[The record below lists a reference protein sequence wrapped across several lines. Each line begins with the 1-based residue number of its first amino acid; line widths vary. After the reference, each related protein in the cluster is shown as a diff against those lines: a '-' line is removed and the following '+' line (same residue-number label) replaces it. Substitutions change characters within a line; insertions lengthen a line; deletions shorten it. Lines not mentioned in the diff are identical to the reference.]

1 MMRWPGAAVTT
12 TAPLGGVP
20 ERVGGHATE
29 PVASDSGAG
38 WLWLVVLALA
48 LLIAVKHFG
57 DDRRFSDATYRRARA
72 VPPEWW
78 TGVGLSHV
86 RVSRTAITGRLD
98 MHTEPHRTDEL
109 AIADTVSTWV
119 DSDLIPWRDG
129 RELRLVLAA
138 EHMPRD

>member
-1 MMRWPGAAVTT
+1 MT

-20 ERVGGHATE
+20 ERVTGHATE
-29 PVASDSGAG
+29 PVASDGGAG
-38 WLWLVVLALA
+38 WLWVLVLVLVLV
-48 LLIAVKHFG
+48 IAVRHFG
-57 DDRRFSDATYRRARA
+57 DEQRFSSATYWRARA
-72 VPPEWW
+72 IPAEWW

-86 RVSRTAITGRLD
+86 RVSRTAITGQLD
-98 MHTEPHRTDEL
+98 MHMTPQRTDEL

-138 EHMPRD
+138 EHMPRE